1 MRLEQLQYII
11 EIEKEKSISK
21 AAKSLYIGQPALS
34 ASLSSLEKEIGV
46 NIFERSTSGVIPTG
60 EGIEIIKIAQEI
72 LKLQNQL
79 LNYGKEHLELYG
91 DVTVLTT
98 QAYSFLYSDIILAF
112 KEKFPKANLNL
123 EVRTPEKLVE
133 DIKNGIANIGLTIW
147 ELFPEQNQNVLIDS
161 DLRFKTFGEHSMM
174 VYVSQD
180 NRFADNESIALS
192 ELRDENFISYSSSF
206 WAATN
211 RKIKTESEA
220 IIMNDRENLKRLIS
234 DGQAIA
240 LMPET
245 FAFHDLYCN
254 QGYIKLIPIKGSEN
268 FGVGK
273 DYLIYPENRRLT
285 LLEENVLIMLD
296 SILSKTLL

>member
-46 NIFERSTSGVIPTG
+46 NIFERSTNGVIPTAEG
-60 EGIEIIKIAQEI
+60 EKIIKIAQEI

-133 DIKNGIANIGLTIW
+133 DIKKGLANIGLTIW

-161 DLRFKTFGEHSMM
+161 DLKFKTFGEHSMM

-180 NRFADNESIALS
+180 NRFADNESITLP
-192 ELRDENFISYSSSF
+192 ELRDENFIAYSSSF

-220 IIMNDRENLKRLIS
+220 IIMSDRENLKRLIS

-245 FAFHDLYCN
+245 FSFHDLYCD

-268 FGVGK
+268 FGIGK
-273 DYLIYPENRRLT
+273 DYLIYPKSRKLT
-285 LLEENVLIMLD
+285 LLEKNVLAMLD
-296 SILSKTLL
+296 TILTETLV

>member
-1 MRLEQLQYII
+1 MCVFSTFLLLG
-11 EIEKEKSISK
+11 EK
-21 AAKSLYIGQPALS
+21 
-34 ASLSSLEKEIGV
+34 
-46 NIFERSTSGVIPTG
+46 
-60 EGIEIIKIAQEI
+60 IIKIAREI

-133 DIKNGIANIGLTIW
+133 DIKNGLANIGLTIW

-161 DLRFKTFGEHSMM
+161 DLKFKTFGEHSMM

-180 NRFADNESIALS
+180 NRFADNESITLP
-192 ELRDENFISYSSSF
+192 ELRDENFIAYSSSF

-220 IIMNDRENLKRLIS
+220 IIMSDRENLKRLIS

-245 FAFHDLYCN
+245 FSFHDLYCD

-268 FGVGK
+268 FGIGK
-273 DYLIYPENRRLT
+273 DYLIYPKSRKLT
-285 LLEENVLIMLD
+285 LLEKNVLAMLD
-296 SILSKTLL
+296 TILTETLV